1 MIAHPVA
8 HAPLPAP
15 VSIGG
20 DAVHIRVM
28 TATTL
33 APASSKEMLTAYR
46 REQRTISA
54 ENGTPADRAGFPGLS
69 CTPDGM
75 IYRRGTR
82 VLYQPLNAVARD
94 LDHELLTTLLTD
106 EEKITAIADRGTFDA
121 LQTVAATEP
130 EDQYGS
136 IAKRLKALNSLP
148 ASVRMPI
155 LTDALAYR
163 YWLPEGKDEASFA
176 DWAAA
181 FNATGPTVSLSMR
194 RLIDLA
200 AEGVKYSGLKFEN
213 TVNALR
219 RAESRLMEQC
229 VWSNISSDVQVFG
242 MLESYS
248 NKINALRTIDPGL
261 LELHVLDGRVCK
273 VKPMNNTSRDFSAS
287 VSQPFKLKESRP
299 LRMTDGYG
307 LAETTMTELR
317 FGAGDLHAVFEQPSG
332 NGSGQAMVMSAKKG
346 VRPLYVAE
354 GTFDMPASRPTN
366 RRWLSGT
373 KVERVADRTVP
384 LDVILAGAPVE

>member
-1 MIAHPVA
+1 M
-8 HAPLPAP
+8 
-15 VSIGG
+15 VSIRAG
-20 DAVHIRVM
+20 AVHIRGM

-33 APASSKEMLTAYR
+33 ALASSKEMLSAYR
-46 REQRTISA
+46 REQRTTSA
-54 ENGTPADRAGFPGLS
+54 DNGTPCDRSGFPGLS
-69 CTPDGM
+69 LAPDGM
-75 IYRRGTR
+75 IFRRGMNL
-82 VLYQPLNAVARD
+82 LYQPLNAKARD
-94 LDHELLTTLLTD
+94 LDHELLTELLTD
-106 EEKITAIADRGTFDA
+106 GEKITAIADKGTFDA

-130 EDQYGS
+130 EDKYGS
-136 IAKRLKALNSLP
+136 IAKRLKVLSSLP

-163 YWLPEGKDEASFA
+163 YWLPEGKDEASYA

-181 FNATGPTVSLSMR
+181 FNATGPTMSLSMR
-194 RLIDLA
+194 KLIDFA
-200 AEGVKYSGLKFEN
+200 VDGVKYGGLKFEK
-213 TVNALR
+213 TVSALR
-219 RAESRLMEQC
+219 SAEARLMDQC
-229 VWSNISSDVQVFG
+229 IWSNISSDVQVFG

-273 VKPMNNTSRDFSAS
+273 VKPMNHTQRDFSAS
-287 VSQPFKLKESRP
+287 VSQPFKLKENKS

-307 LAETTMTELR
+307 LADTTMTELR
-317 FGAGDLHAVFEQPSG
+317 FGSGEMHAVFEQPSAAG
-332 NGSGQAMVMSAKKG
+332 PGQAMVLSAKKG
-346 VRPLYVAE
+346 THPLYIAE

-373 KVERVADRTVP
+373 KVERVEGRTVP

>member
-1 MIAHPVA
+1 
-8 HAPLPAP
+8 
-15 VSIGG
+15 
-20 DAVHIRVM
+20 M
-28 TATTL
+28 TAIAI

-46 REQRTISA
+46 REQRMTSTD
-54 ENGTPADRAGFPGLS
+54 NGSPCDRSGFPGLS
-69 CTPDGM
+69 LTPDGM
-75 IYRRGTR
+75 IYRRGTSL
-82 VLYQPLNAVARD
+82 LYQPLNDKARD
-94 LDHELLTTLLTD
+94 LDHVLLTELLTHD
-106 EEKITAIADRGTFDA
+106 EKITAIADKGTFEA

-136 IAKRLKALNSLP
+136 IAKRLKVLNSLP

-163 YWLPEGKDEASFA
+163 YWLPDGKDEASFA

-181 FNATGPTVSLSMR
+181 FNATGPTASLSMR

-200 AEGVKYSGLKFEN
+200 VDGVKYSGLKFDN
-213 TVNALR
+213 TVSALR
-219 RAESRLMEQC
+219 RAEARLMEQC

-273 VKPMNNTSRDFSAS
+273 VKPMNNTHRDFSAS
-287 VSQPFKLKESRP
+287 VSQPFKLKENKP

-317 FGAGDLHAVFEQPSG
+317 FGAGEMHAVFDQPSG
-332 NGSGQAMVMSAKKG
+332 TGQGQAMVMSAKQG
-346 VRPLYVAE
+346 TRALYVAE
-354 GTFDMPASRPTN
+354 GTFDMPASRPVN